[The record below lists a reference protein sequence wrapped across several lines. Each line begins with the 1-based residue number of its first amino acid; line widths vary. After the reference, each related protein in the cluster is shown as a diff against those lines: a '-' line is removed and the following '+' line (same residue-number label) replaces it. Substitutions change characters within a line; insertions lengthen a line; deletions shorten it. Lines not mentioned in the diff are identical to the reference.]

1 MNVPSGND
9 SSLGPADVAAAPA
22 IAAGAAPDGAT
33 LDGATLDGATLDGA
47 SPDGATLVGATPDGA
62 SPDGASPDGAT
73 PDGSGRRQRAYEWD
87 DPAVAAAAAREL
99 DGLSFFRA
107 IMDGRLPAPP
117 IMATLGIRAVSFE
130 PGRAVFE
137 VTPAEYHYNPIG
149 SVHGGVYAT
158 ICDSA
163 CGCAVHTLLPAGAF
177 YTSID
182 LDTRFIRSITLAA
195 GPLLCEGTVD
205 YIGSRTALAKA
216 RLINAE
222 GKLFAQATSNC
233 LIVRPGD

>member
-1 MNVPSGND
+1 
-9 SSLGPADVAAAPA
+9 
-22 IAAGAAPDGAT
+22 
-33 LDGATLDGATLDGA
+33 
-47 SPDGATLVGATPDGA
+47 
-62 SPDGASPDGAT
+62 
-73 PDGSGRRQRAYEWD
+73 
-87 DPAVAAAAAREL
+87 
-99 DGLSFFRA
+99 
-107 IMDGRLPAPP
+107 
-117 IMATLGIRAVSFE
+117 MATLGIRAVSFE
-130 PGRAVFE
+130 PGKAVFE

-163 CGCAVHTLLPAGAF
+163 CGCAVHTMLPAGAF

-182 LDTRFIRSITLAA
+182 LDTRFIRPVTLAS

-216 RLINAE
+216 RLINVE